1 MLPGSRW
8 SVWKRRW
15 QGPGAGPRRPAVLRG
30 PSSRSHDAA
39 GAVRGLHRGWRKPA
53 SSGRGLGG
61 MASMRAAP
69 ELLSCRPGSGSGS
82 GLIQLRV
89 WPCGRLVLDRRLPT
103 SEIR

>member
-1 MLPGSRW
+1 
-8 SVWKRRW
+8 
-15 QGPGAGPRRPAVLRG
+15 
-30 PSSRSHDAA
+30 
-39 GAVRGLHRGWRKPA
+39 
-53 SSGRGLGG
+53 

-89 WPCGRLVLDRRLPT
+89 WPYGRLVLDRRLPT